1 MWKLLLL
8 LPVMAHGVTLDDFSA
23 NQTIITDPSD
33 TPSDIRTWQAL
44 GAGSE
49 LAMFRSLYVS
59 GGMGGQAG
67 DVTSAAVAGGVLT
80 IGIPYDAGLNG
91 QLVSISWGDSDLIA
105 LWGGEVDISAYD
117 FVSFEVGL
125 ITQPFFVTLTLR
137 DAEFVQSQSMAFMVD
152 QFGRYE
158 FDLFEFDEVN
168 LSRVD
173 SMQMRFNLTQDANAD
188 GAININDVELVV
200 SDLIFAADFEHLPK

>member
-23 NQTIITDPSD
+23 SQTIITDPSD
-33 TPSDIRTWQAL
+33 TPSDVRSWQAL

-49 LAMFRSLYVS
+49 LAMFRNLYVS
-59 GGMGGQAG
+59 GGSGGQAG

-91 QLVSISWGDSDLIA
+91 QLVSIGWGDSDLIA

-117 FVSFEVGL
+117 FLSFEVGL
-125 ITQPFFVTLTLR
+125 ITQPFSVVLTLR
-137 DAEFVQSQSMAFMVD
+137 DAEFVQSQSMFFTVD
-152 QFGRYE
+152 QFGQYQ
-158 FDLFEFDEVN
+158 FDLFEFDEIN

-188 GAININDVELVV
+188 GAMNINHVELVV
-200 SDLIFAADFEHLPK
+200 SDVIFAADFEHLPK